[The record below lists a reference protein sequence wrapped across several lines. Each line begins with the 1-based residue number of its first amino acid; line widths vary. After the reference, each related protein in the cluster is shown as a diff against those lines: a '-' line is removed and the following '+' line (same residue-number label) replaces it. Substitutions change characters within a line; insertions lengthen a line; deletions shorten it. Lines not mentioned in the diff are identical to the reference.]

1 MVYVCSDMFV
11 HRLLSSRQKLLAM
24 PIQPNF
30 NFYKQKIE
38 TCSMSSDKQKVVA
51 RHEADIRQTLGINR
65 ANVTQRFF
73 WKWLLVAL
81 GLLSIIIVTW
91 QIIGDGKTHTTQYK
105 TTNVSRGSLSITVTA
120 TGTLQPVNQVE
131 VGSEI
136 SGTIKTVLVDFN
148 DYVRQG
154 QVLARMNTDQLQAKV
169 NQAKASL
176 DSANAQVKQ
185 VEATITETQ
194 KILFRSRELAKTG
207 MCSQQDCDAAQA
219 SYDRAVANL
228 ASAKAQTVQSQAALD
243 AELTTLAKATIH
255 SPIDGIVLIRDVEP
269 GQTMAASFQTP
280 VMFTL
285 AENLTQME
293 LHVDVDE
300 ADVGQIAVGQQ
311 ASFTVDAYANKTFP
325 ATITQVHFASQTV
338 DGVVTYETVLSVD
351 NSALLLRPG
360 MTATADILVKYLEDV
375 LLVPNAAL
383 RFTPPVMVE
392 QTSSNGGLMRSLIPR
407 PPNASKARDIVAASN
422 QNEQQVWLLQDGQPT
437 AISLSTGASNGIYTE
452 ITSGQ
457 IESGLTLI
465 IDTISSEK

>member
-30 NFYKQKIE
+30 TFYKQKIE
-38 TCSMSSDKQKVVA
+38 TCSMSSDKQKVVG

-73 WKWLLVAL
+73 WKWLLVAV

-91 QIIGDGKTHTTQYK
+91 QIIGDGKAHTAQYK

-148 DYVRQG
+148 DYVKQG

-185 VEATITETQ
+185 VEATIIETQ

-325 ATITQVHFASQTV
+325 ATITQVHFVSQTV

>member
-1 MVYVCSDMFV
+1 M
-11 HRLLSSRQKLLAM
+11 
-24 PIQPNF
+24 
-30 NFYKQKIE
+30 
-38 TCSMSSDKQKVVA
+38 
-51 RHEADIRQTLGINR
+51 
-65 ANVTQRFF
+65 
-73 WKWLLVAL
+73 
-81 GLLSIIIVTW
+81 
-91 QIIGDGKTHTTQYK
+91 
-105 TTNVSRGSLSITVTA
+105 TA

-148 DYVRQG
+148 DYVKQG

-228 ASAKAQTVQSQAALD
+228 ASAKAQTAQSQAALD

-392 QTSSNGGLMRSLIPR
+392 QTSSNGGLMSSLIPR
-407 PPNASKARDIVAASN
+407 PPNASKTRDIVETSN
-422 QNEQQVWLLQDGQPT
+422 QNEQQVWTLQDGQPT
-437 AISLSTGASNGIYTE
+437 SISLSTGASNGIYTE
-452 ITSGQ
+452 ITNGQ